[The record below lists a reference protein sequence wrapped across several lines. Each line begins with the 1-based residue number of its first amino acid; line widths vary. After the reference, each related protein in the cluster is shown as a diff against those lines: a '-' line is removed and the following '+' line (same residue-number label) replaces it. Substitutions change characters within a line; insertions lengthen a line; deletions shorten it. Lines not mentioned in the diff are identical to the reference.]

1 MVGTALNSFDSK
13 TKKFISVVI
22 PARNEE
28 KYLADCLAGMKSQ
41 NYGSQNYEILV
52 VDNNS
57 TDTTAEIAQSVPGVK
72 YLHIADGP
80 VGAVRNRGVRE
91 AKGDFIAFIDADC
104 IAPENWLSKGS
115 ELLCQNENHAFSAR
129 YVSDENAL
137 WIEKLWLLGYAVVQF
152 NSTDFLGGCIFVR
165 KEDFLKVGGFDETIT
180 SGEDT
185 KLAVSL
191 NNIGIRTVVD
201 QTLNVVHLGNAKDS
215 KSFVN
220 RQAWHSENYIK
231 DIKKSIWDPTFVLSV
246 LYLCSF
252 LVLLTAPLFGRGTL
266 EITMMALAV
275 LVLAPVILS
284 IKRVRR
290 SSFRPET
297 LLSIVRIYFIDFL
310 YLIGRCK
317 GILKGISGV
326 LKQTRDC

>member
-1 MVGTALNSFDSK
+1 MEASTINTSDRKKK
-13 TKKFISVVI
+13 TFISVVI

-28 KYLADCLAGMKSQ
+28 KYLADCLAGMKRQ
-41 NYGSQNYEILV
+41 DYGSQNYEILV

-104 IAPENWLSKGS
+104 IAPSSWLSKGS

-137 WIEKLWLLGYAVVQF
+137 WIEKLWLLGYAVPQF
-152 NSTDFLGGCIFVR
+152 SSTDFLGGCIFVR

-191 NNIGIRTVVD
+191 NDIGIRTVVD
-201 QTLNVVHLGNAKDS
+201 QALNVVHLGNAKDS

-231 DIKKSIWDPTFVLSV
+231 NITTSISDPTFLLSA

-252 LVLLTAPLFGRGTL
+252 LVLLAAPVFGRGTL
-266 EITMMALAV
+266 EITIMALVV
-275 LVLAPVILS
+275 LVCAPVVLS

-290 SSFRPET
+290 SSFRPDT

-310 YLIGRCK
+310 YLVGRCK

-326 LKQTRDC
+326 VKQARDY